1 MTNTNKY
8 YPYNNFNNNPS
19 AGSSQFVLRR
29 YGRSYNSSNIFLP
42 NVPMTFIKSN
52 NRYYNTHTA
61 IGRVGQSSQAGN
73 LNAIRRRV

>member
-1 MTNTNKY
+1 MFQTNIY

-29 YGRSYNSSNIFLP
+29 HGKSYNSNNIFLP

-52 NRYYNTHTA
+52 NRYYTPHSA
-61 IGRVGQSSQAGN
+61 VGRVGQSSQGGN

>member
-1 MTNTNKY
+1 MPQTNIY

-29 YGRSYNSSNIFLP
+29 YGKSYNSNNIFLP

-52 NRYYNTHTA
+52 NRYYTPHSA
-61 IGRVGQSSQAGN
+61 VGRVGQSSQGGN
-73 LNAIRRRV
+73 LNAIRQRI